1 MRSRLNEIFQRWLGR
16 YKKTPKPDGGP
27 ARMPRNHVIIIDG
40 TMCALTPSGY
50 ETNAGLSYNL
60 VCETGAACVHYEPG
74 IQWRDWT
81 SALEVALGRGINE
94 QIRRAYGVL
103 ASRYRPGD
111 RIYLIGYSR
120 GAYAVRSLAG
130 VIDKV
135 GLLRAEQATMRNI
148 RQAYRHYQHGADN
161 SFAD

>member
-1 MRSRLNEIFQRWLGR
+1 MRSRLNEFFQRWLGR
-16 YKKTPKPDGGP
+16 YRKAPKPDTDA

-50 ETNAGLSYNL
+50 ETNAGISYKL
-60 VCETGAACVHYEPG
+60 VCETGAASVHYEPG
-74 IQWRDWT
+74 IQWRDWS

-130 VIDKV
+130 VIDK
-135 GLLRAEQATMRNI
+135 
-148 RQAYRHYQHGADN
+148 
-161 SFAD
+161 